1 MLQRVLT
8 AKKKINKLLTRKQRR
23 SCEYNEENIKKI
35 IENKEQ
41 KTKRKMGKKS
51 GKVVN
56 LTNMWIIVLV

>member
-35 IENKEQ
+35 IENKAQ